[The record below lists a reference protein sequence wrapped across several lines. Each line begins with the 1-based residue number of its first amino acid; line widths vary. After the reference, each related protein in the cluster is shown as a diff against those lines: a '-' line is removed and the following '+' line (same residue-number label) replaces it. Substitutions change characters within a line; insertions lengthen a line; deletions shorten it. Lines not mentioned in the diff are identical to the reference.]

1 MFKPILVFFL
11 IAFQCNDLFAQAY
24 KDSIELQFLRYT
36 ESLMQ
41 KDFARST
48 DYMNPGFF
56 KFVPK
61 EQLISLMSQAFNNPD
76 MDFKI
81 EDPKI
86 VSIGSSKTISKQ
98 SFVKL
103 QYSNY
108 LSMQFKNSD
117 KSNAELTNQALQG
130 QFGENNV
137 KYDSATNTYKIFVV
151 KNVIANSADN
161 KNWTFVVVEE
171 KQKPLLEKF
180 IPKEML

>member
-1 MFKPILVFFL
+1 MFKIFFVFLL
-11 IAFQCNDLFAQAY
+11 IAFQSTNLFAQSY

-61 EQLISLMSQAFNNPD
+61 EQLIKMRSQAFNNPD

-81 EDPKI
+81 EDPKV

-98 SFVKL
+98 SYVKL
-103 QYSNY
+103 QYSNF
-108 LSMQFKNSD
+108 LSMRFKNAD
-117 KSNAELTNQALQG
+117 NAELTTQGLQG
-130 QFGENNV
+130 QFGEENV
-137 KYDSATNTYKIFVV
+137 KYDSATNTFRIFVV
-151 KNVIANSADN
+151 KDVIANSTDN
-161 KNWTFVVVEE
+161 KTWSFIVLEE
-171 KQKPLLEKF
+171 RQKPLLEQF
-180 IPKEML
+180 IPKELL